1 MRNINKNIRDLR
13 QATGLSQQ
21 QFADK
26 VHVTQQA
33 VNRWETGRSY
43 PQSDRI
49 QEIAHVFDKP
59 IEAVMLEN
67 GNDLAFTIPIDRTQ
81 ELKENI
87 ERLRA
92 KCSSPDCTYKDKV
105 DLIFSEA
112 LLESNSETS
121 GGSGQYII
129 HVMLN
134 EYEYNLW
141 KAIRNYCPDY
151 SLNDFLTLKDRA
163 WCYKYR
169 QGQ

>member
-13 QATGLSQQ
+13 QTTGLSQQ

-33 VNRWETGRSY
+33 VNRWETGQSY

-49 QEIAHVFDKP
+49 QEIAHVFGVP

-67 GNDLAFTIPIDRTQ
+67 GNDLAFAIPIDRTQ
-81 ELKENI
+81 EVKENI
-87 ERLRA
+87 ERLRK
-92 KCSSPDCTYKDKV
+92 KCSSPDYTYRDKV
-105 DLIFSEA
+105 DLILSEA
-112 LLESNSETS
+112 LLENNSEAS
-121 GGSGQYII
+121 GGPGQYIV

-151 SLNDFLTLKDRA
+151 FLHDFLTLKDRA

-169 QGQ
+169 HNQ